1 MNMGSII
8 KSVGLGICALGFIL
22 ALVALKNG
30 LSSFLN
36 RLDVVVLGL
45 LVAGLGELILAIWSI
60 AFSTDRN
67 AAAVEEANRIAEG
80 RVKLAGSRSA
90 PYSPPCP
97 PQS

>member
-8 KSVGLGICALGFIL
+8 KSVGLGICALGFIM

-36 RLDVVVLGL
+36 RLDLVLLGL
-45 LVAGLGELILAIWSI
+45 LVAGFGELILGIWSI
-60 AFSTDRN
+60 AFSSDRSAV
-67 AAAVEEANRIAEG
+67 AAEEANRIAAG
-80 RVKLAGSRSA
+80 RAKLAGDRSA
-90 PYSPPCP
+90 QDSTPRP